1 MLSSAT
7 AISTTALLSS
17 RGTRSLGVSVVR
29 CSSSPTPQNG
39 GALKAKGPV
48 IIELPLEQI
57 RRPLLRTRN
66 NDPEKVKELMAS
78 IADIGLQEPVSLSL
92 YEQNWDQCLIFLGLF
107 AFEGDSYLGTI
118 QMPRFRKII
127 SVSKILNLLL
137 LQIDVL
143 EVEGFYYGFSG
154 CHRYEAHQRL
164 GLPTIRCKVRRGT
177 KDTLRHHLR

>member
-1 MLSSAT
+1 MRLTKIEGAVVTGGFPIDFTSFEHQ
-7 AISTTALLSS
+7 S
-17 RGTRSLGVSVVR
+17 RTIGLRENVVVGDSDFHYRAFIKPGDSV
-29 CSSSPTPQNG
+29 TWG

-78 IADIGLQEPVSLSL
+78 IADIGLQEP
-92 YEQNWDQCLIFLGLF
+92 
-107 AFEGDSYLGTI
+107 
-118 QMPRFRKII
+118 
-127 SVSKILNLLL
+127 
-137 LQIDVL
+137 IDVL